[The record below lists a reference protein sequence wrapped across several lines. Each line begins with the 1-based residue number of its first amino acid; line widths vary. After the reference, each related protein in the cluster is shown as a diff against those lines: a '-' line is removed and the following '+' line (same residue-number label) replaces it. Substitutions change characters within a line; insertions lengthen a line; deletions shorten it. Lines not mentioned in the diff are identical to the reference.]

1 MPHISSLLKMRK
13 LILSSIFALA
23 SLLMSGQAIEDDF
36 EGTGNITSWSNDDCG
51 LQQPFSN
58 PYQVGIN
65 TSANVL
71 QYNDIG
77 GQYANI
83 RFDAAPNFNLSANY
97 TFTLKLYVPSSG
109 ITGGQPLQISLKL
122 QNGNLGAPWSTQSE
136 IIKPIVADQWQEV
149 TFNFA
154 NDPYVNLDP
163 ASSAPINRTDFNRVV
178 LQINGENN
186 NSKVL
191 AYIDDFYYL
200 GASFP
205 APVVFDQ
212 LVWSDEF
219 DTNGAVDASKWFHQ
233 TQLPSGGSWH
243 NGEIQ
248 HYTNRLDNSVVN
260 NGFLKIIAKKETYQN
275 QGVTKSYTS
284 ARLNSKFAFKNGR
297 VEVRAK
303 LPNGI
308 GTWPAIWTLGKNT
321 NEDGAYWDLQGF
333 GTANWPAC
341 GEIDIME
348 HWGTN
353 QNFVQSAMHTPSS
366 FGGTVNKGGQTIPTT
381 STEYHIYSL
390 DWFADKMVFSVDG
403 IVHYT
408 YKPEIYNAE
417 TWPYDKEQ
425 YLLLNL
431 AIESSIY
438 PSFTQGVMDIDY
450 VRVYQEKTLSLQENA
465 EIKDAFRFSP
475 NPVRDTLTVQIPA
488 EFLGAKVSVVSM
500 LGQEVA
506 TFVVDE
512 TTLKLD
518 TSGYKSGV
526 YIIRFASGN
535 KGYSYKIIKE

>member
-1 MPHISSLLKMRK
+1 LPHKSSLIKMRK
-13 LILSSIFALA
+13 LILSSFFTLA
-23 SLLMSGQAIEDDF
+23 SLLMSGQAIEDNF
-36 EGTGNITSWSNDDCG
+36 ERTGNITTWSSDDCG
-51 LQQPFSN
+51 LEQPFSN
-58 PYQVGIN
+58 PYQTGIN
-65 TSANVL
+65 LSSKVL
-71 QYNDIG
+71 KYNDIG
-77 GQYANI
+77 GQYANV

-97 TFTLKLYVPSSG
+97 TFTLKIYVPSNG
-109 ITGGQPLQISLKL
+109 IIGSQPLQISLKL
-122 QNGNLGAPWSTQSE
+122 QNGTLGAPWSTQSE
-136 IIKPIVADQWQEV
+136 IIKPIVVDQWQEV
-149 TFNFA
+149 TFDFA
-154 NDPYVNLDP
+154 NDSYINLDP
-163 ASSAPINRTDFNRVV
+163 ASPAPINRTDFNRVV

-186 NSKVL
+186 TSEVL
-191 AYIDDFYYL
+191 AFMDDFYYL

-219 DTNGAVDASKWFHQ
+219 DTNGAVDAAKWFHQ
-233 TQLPSGGSWH
+233 TQLPAGGSWH
-243 NGEIQ
+243 NGEVQ

-284 ARLNSKFAFKNGR
+284 ARLNSKFTFKNGR

-303 LPNGI
+303 LPSGV

-366 FGGTVNKGGQTIPTT
+366 FGGTINKAGQTIPTT

-390 DWFADKMVFSVDG
+390 DWYADKMVFSVDG

-438 PSFTQGVMDIDY
+438 PSFTQGFMDIDY
-450 VRVYQEKTLSLQENA
+450 VRVYQEKTLSVKENA
-465 EIKDAFRFSP
+465 AIKDSFRFSP
-475 NPVRDTLTVQIPA
+475 NPVRDVLTVQIPA
-488 EFLGAKVSVVSM
+488 DFLGAKVSVVSM

-506 TFVVDE
+506 AFVVDE
-512 TTLKLD
+512 TTLNLN

-526 YIIRFASGN
+526 YIMRFTTGN
-535 KGYSYKIIKE
+535 KVYSYKIIKE

>member
-1 MPHISSLLKMRK
+1 MRK

-23 SLLMSGQAIEDDF
+23 SLLMSGQAFEDNF
-36 EGTGNITSWSNDDCG
+36 EGTGNITTWSGDDCG
-51 LQQPFSN
+51 LEQPFSN
-58 PYQVGIN
+58 PYQTGIN
-65 TSANVL
+65 QSSKVL
-71 QYNDIG
+71 KYNDIG
-77 GQYANI
+77 GQYANV
-83 RFDAAPNFNLSANY
+83 RFDAAPNFNLSENHV
-97 TFTLKLYVPSSG
+97 FTLKIYLPSNG
-109 ITGGQPLQISLKL
+109 ILGSHPLQISLKL
-122 QNGNLGAPWSTQSE
+122 QNGTLGAPWSTQSE
-136 IIKPIVADQWQEV
+136 IIKPIVVDQWQEV

-154 NDPYVNLDP
+154 NDPYINLDP
-163 ASSAPINRTDFNRVV
+163 ASPAPINRTDFNRVV

-186 NSKVL
+186 TSKVL

-200 GASFP
+200 GASFHP
-205 APVVFDQ
+205 PVVFDQ

-219 DTNGAVDASKWFHQ
+219 DTNGAVDAAKWFHQ
-233 TQLPSGGSWH
+233 TQLPAGGSWH
-243 NGEIQ
+243 NGEVQ

-303 LPNGI
+303 LPYGA

-353 QNFVQSAMHTPSS
+353 QNYVQSAMHTPSS
-366 FGGTVNKGGQTIPTT
+366 FGGTINKAGQTIPTT

-390 DWFADKMVFSVDG
+390 DWFVDKMVFSVDG

-438 PSFTQGVMDIDY
+438 PSFTQGIMDIDY
-450 VRVYQEKTLSLQENA
+450 VRVYQEKTLSVKENTT
-465 EIKDAFRFSP
+465 IKNSFRFSP
-475 NPVRDTLTVQIPA
+475 NPVQDVLTVNVPA
-488 EFLGAKVSVVSM
+488 VFLGAKVTIVSV

-506 TFVVDE
+506 AFVLDQ
-512 TTLKLD
+512 TTLNLD
-518 TSGYKSGV
+518 TSRYKSGV
-526 YIIRFASGN
+526 YIIRFVSVN
-535 KGYSYKIIKE
+535 KSYSYKIIKE